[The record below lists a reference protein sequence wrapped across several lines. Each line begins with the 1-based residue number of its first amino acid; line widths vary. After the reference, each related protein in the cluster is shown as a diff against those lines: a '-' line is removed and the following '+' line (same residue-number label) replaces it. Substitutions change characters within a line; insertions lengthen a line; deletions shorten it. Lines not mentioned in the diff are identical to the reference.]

1 MQRSLRRSVRRS
13 PVTATGDDARPA
25 RITLEFEMADTLR
38 EVVGELGKHL
48 KIISEVM
55 SVEVA
60 QRGQSLTVL
69 GQEIRRRAGID
80 AA

>member
-1 MQRSLRRSVRRS
+1 
-13 PVTATGDDARPA
+13 
-25 RITLEFEMADTLR
+25 MADTLR

-60 QRGQSLTVL
+60 QRGQSITVL
-69 GQEIRRRAGID
+69 GQDAAVELASTLLEQRARACVLVRVSGDVKRAG
-80 AA
+80 